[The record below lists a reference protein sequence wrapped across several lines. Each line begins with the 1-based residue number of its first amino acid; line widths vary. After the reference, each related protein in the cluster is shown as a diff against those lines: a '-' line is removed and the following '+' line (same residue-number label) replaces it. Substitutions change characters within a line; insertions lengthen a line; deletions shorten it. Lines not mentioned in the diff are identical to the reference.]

1 MIDISNKV
9 FDFYKYRIKLME
21 NGIEYISYTNDIE
34 SYIRA
39 VESNIHVKII
49 ENNVFTPT
57 KSQLER
63 LEALGK
69 NIDISDSAY
78 WISDINQFVEYG
90 FIDPDTISVL
100 RSMVDEYTESSR
112 SYILNQKINELS
124 ECRYRKEISGIVF
137 DNNEISTD
145 RDNRSTMNYLLKTLE
160 LGFLNSI
167 CFKTGSKWV
176 EYTLDGFMGLMEAI
190 SIYIENCFLA
200 ERIVFENLNNM
211 SLNELL
217 SKNEDGTDFINIEN
231 MFEEAYISLIDQN

>member
-39 VESNIHVKII
+39 VESNIHVRIL
-49 ENNVFTPT
+49 ETNVFTPT

-63 LEALGK
+63 LEALDK
-69 NIDISDSAY
+69 NINVSDSAY

-112 SYILNQKINELS
+112 SYILNQKNNELS
-124 ECRYRKEISGIVF
+124 EYRYRKEISGIVF

-190 SIYIENCFLA
+190 SIYIENCYLA
-200 ERIVFENLNNM
+200 ERIVFDNLNNM

-231 MFEEAYISLIDQN
+231 MFEEAYISLINQN